1 MSRMSS
7 SVFRY
12 TEAIVSRIP
21 DSLSNTV
28 GGGGGDGGGDG
39 SKSKSGKIN
48 KENKDKMVKI
58 DLSKCRAEFESLVTV
73 LREIGLDVIELPPD
87 ESCPLSPFVGD
98 VAFVINGMGVVTKP
112 KSKTRQTEVIIN
124 CYKYY
129 SYNILSILI
138 YQYIHTQFYCFIQLS
153 VSVQVIK
160 YLITKK
166 ILY

>member
-28 GGGGGDGGGDG
+28 GGGGGDGGDG

-124 CYKYY
+124 YKCYT
-129 SYNILSILI
+129 I
-138 YQYIHTQFYCFIQLS
+138 
-153 VSVQVIK
+153 
-160 YLITKK
+160 
-166 ILY
+166 